1 MQPDFVPFVLDGPVL
16 VFGGAY
22 GNLQAT
28 EAVLYEAARRG
39 IPASNII
46 CTGDLVAYC
55 GKPRETVA
63 LVRNAGI
70 HVVMGNCDE
79 QLGLG
84 AGDCACGY
92 TPGSTCD
99 LLSAQWYAY
108 AHSQLRDDERSFLR
122 DLPKRIDVVIG
133 GLRFA
138 VIHGSVST
146 INAYVFGST
155 PDDLLRREL
164 ALVEADG
171 VIGGHSGLPFAR
183 LVDGKLWLNAG
194 VVGMPPNDGTP
205 RVWFSVLT
213 PRSDRVEVALCKLE
227 YDYAAAQADMMTAGL
242 PAGYR
247 EALATG
253 IWPSNDVLPEME
265 RALQGIALTPEPIVF
280 RGPLKPQAK
289 RTA

>member
-1 MQPDFVPFVLDGPVL
+1 MQPEFATLVLEGPVL
-16 VFGGAY
+16 LFGGPY
-22 GNLQAT
+22 GNLQAS
-28 EAVLYEAARRG
+28 EAVLREAARRG

-55 GKPRETVA
+55 GRPRETVA

-70 HVVMGNCDE
+70 RVVMGNCDE

-84 AGDCACGY
+84 ASDCACGY
-92 TPGSTCD
+92 APGSTCD

-108 AHSQLRDDERSFLR
+108 AHSQLHDDDRAYLR
-122 DLPKRIDVVIG
+122 GLPERIDVVIG

-146 INAYVFGST
+146 MNAYVFGST
-155 PDDLLRREL
+155 SDDVLRREL

-171 VIGGHSGLPFAR
+171 VIGGHSGLPFGR
-183 LVDGKLWLNAG
+183 LADGKLWLNAG
-194 VVGMPPNDGTP
+194 VVGMPANDGTP

-213 PRSDRVEVALCKLE
+213 PSGRGVHIEFCALG
-227 YDYAAAQADMMTAGL
+227 YDFAAAQADMVTAGL

-253 IWPSNDVLPEME
+253 IWPSNDVLPEIE
-265 RALQGIALTPEPIVF
+265 RALQGMALAPEPIVF
-280 RGPLKPQAK
+280 GAPLRLHAK

>member
-1 MQPDFVPFVLDGPVL
+1 MQSEFVSLVLDGPVL
-16 VFGGAY
+16 VFGGPY

-28 EAVLYEAARRG
+28 EAVLREAASRG
-39 IPASNII
+39 ILASNII

-55 GKPRETVA
+55 GKPRETVG
-63 LVRNAGI
+63 LMRDAGI
-70 HVVMGNCDE
+70 RVVMGNCDE

-92 TPGSTCD
+92 EPGSMCD
-99 LLSAQWYAY
+99 VLSAQWYAY
-108 AHSQLRDDERSFLR
+108 AHGQLTDDDRSYLR
-122 DLPKRIDVVIG
+122 SLPKRIDVEIG
-133 GLRFA
+133 GLRFV

-155 PDDLLRREL
+155 PDDVLRREL
-164 ALVEADG
+164 ALVEADA
-171 VIGGHSGLPFAR
+171 VIGGHSGLPFGR

-194 VVGMPPNDGTP
+194 VVGMPANDGTP
-205 RVWFSVLT
+205 GVWFSVLT
-213 PRSDRVEVALCKLE
+213 PCKGSVQVEFCALE
-227 YDYAAAQADMMTAGL
+227 YDFAAAQVDMVTAGL

-253 IWPSNDVLPEME
+253 IWPSNDVLPEQE
-265 RALQGIALTPEPIVF
+265 RARQGIALGPEMIMLRCSLQSHV
-280 RGPLKPQAK
+280 K